1 MEEQTTKQL
10 IDHVIAA
17 LSNGNFGMWI
27 SEPALESAEP
37 QLGILQ
43 QRLHLTQSE
52 TVSLVASLVLSR
64 RDYFTIE
71 NLERY
76 LHVSAREL
84 LSDLE
89 VLNQR
94 GWLNE
99 SFGLFYVPDSTREL
113 LETDLFRS
121 NCSEQ
126 VQDLSERSLIYDFR
140 VLQRITGWCK
150 QICCAISSWQEAVIY
165 LACGLR
171 EARIGGRPA
180 LIRDDIDWS
189 DFSIRRNTWLK
200 EYLADYD
207 KAAEYNNEDLI
218 GEGYPPRDKGGN
230 PYELHH
236 IGQHPDSPLA
246 ELTVFE
252 HRESKTNYSILHP
265 LAGEIDRERFAKER
279 SEYWRAR
286 FAALTPTELKQIKPS
301 N

>member
-1 MEEQTTKQL
+1 MEEQTAQQL
-10 IDHVIAA
+10 IDHVAAA

-27 SEPALESAEP
+27 SEPALQSAEP

-43 QRLHLTQSE
+43 QRLHLSQTQ
-52 TVSLVASLVLSR
+52 TILLVASLVLSK
-64 RDYFTIE
+64 RDYFTVQ
-71 NLERY
+71 NLAKF
-76 LHVSAREL
+76 LHISGREL

-89 VLNQR
+89 ILQQR
-94 GWLNE
+94 GWLSE
-99 SFGLFYVPDSTREL
+99 RMGLLYVQDTTRDL
-113 LETDLFRS
+113 LETDLYRS
-121 NCSEQ
+121 GSEQ
-126 VQDLSERSLIYDFR
+126 VKDLSERSLIYDYR
-140 VLQRITGWCK
+140 VLQGITGWDTSICK
-150 QICCAISSWQEAVIY
+150 AVNTWQEAVIY